1 MGNIRLDV
9 AVHERGLAESREKAR
24 AIILAGQILVNGQRS
39 DKPGAKVPEDAE
51 ITMTGE
57 NLRYVSRGGLKL
69 EGAIEA
75 FGLTF
80 TGKVMLDAGASTGGF
95 TDCALQNGAVRVYA
109 VDVGYGQLDWRL
121 RSDPRVVVIER
132 TNIRYSEP
140 EQFPEMMDIATIDVS
155 FISLSL
161 VLPPIYSLMKQG
173 GEVIALVKPQFE
185 AGREQVGKKGVV
197 KDPLIHQEVLLRA
210 MKQAQEI
217 GFTVK
222 NACYSPV
229 KGPNGNIEYFLYLVN
244 SEPAAPAAID
254 VKELVERAHTALRG

>member
-1 MGNIRLDV
+1 MANTRLDV
-9 AVHERGLAESREKAR
+9 LVHERGLAESREKAR
-24 AIILAGQILVNGQRS
+24 AIIIAGQILVNGQRS
-39 DKPGAKVPEDAE
+39 DKPGVKVAEEAE

-75 FGLTF
+75 FGLAF
-80 TGKVMLDAGASTGGF
+80 KDKVMLDAGASTGGF
-95 TDCALQNGAVRVYA
+95 TDCALQNGASRVYA

-132 TNIRYSEP
+132 TNIRYAAP
-140 EQFPEMMDIATIDVS
+140 DKFPERMDIATIDVS
-155 FISLSL
+155 FISLNL
-161 VLPPIYSLMKQG
+161 VLAPVYSLMKPG

-197 KDPLIHQEVLLRA
+197 KDPLIHQEVLQRVI
-210 MKQAQEI
+210 KQAQEI
-217 GFTVK
+217 GFMAK

-229 KGPNGNIEYFLYLVN
+229 KGPNGNIEYFLHLIKT
-244 SEPAAPAAID
+244 EAAATAFD
-254 VKELVERAHTALRG
+254 VKELVERAHFALRG